1 MAAHLTNQEIA
12 DRLHLSVRTV
22 ESHVSALMQK
32 LQVANRRALAR
43 QGTSVDVASRW
54 PAPASSFVGR
64 EAECAALL
72 DAVATHRMVTATG
85 PGGVGKTRLAL
96 RIVETFAATRRDG
109 GRFVDLAH
117 VSDPAMVLCAI
128 AAANG
133 VVAPLGGSLANTLA
147 AALADSDTVLLLDN
161 CEHVIDAVRDSV
173 SRLLGA
179 CPKLEVVAT
188 SRVPLRA
195 QFEWVFSV
203 PGLSVVEAGG
213 DGVDLFVERARAAG
227 VQAPLDRH
235 RVGALCAS
243 LDGIALAI
251 ELAAARCRSL
261 GLDGLIAGLDR
272 GLRMLGSSAGEEHR
286 HRSMRDAIA
295 WSYRLLSESDR
306 DMFDAI
312 SVFAAWFDVDA
323 ALAIVGGAA
332 QRFDVADALARLAE
346 NSLLLVAQGE
356 PTRYRALETI
366 RQFGAEQLDQAGQ
379 REAAALRHRRWCL
392 GVLEALAAQEQD
404 EAWCERLDRAAAD
417 ARAALAGGQIDAR
430 TQGAAVLVEPLAEC
444 LAEQLLLRGRPH
456 ESQRCYEQ
464 AAALAEAPS
473 NQARLLR
480 LAAGAAAARLVGQET
495 LRLLDEAA
503 AVALA
508 AGDGAGAAEDLAW
521 TAIYLRYAPG
531 IIAVAY
537 DAAESEQRLDR
548 ARALATGAAAPEAA
562 IAVASA
568 IGLPEDDPR
577 TTELTARAIT
587 LARDGGRPL
596 IESIAHDTRC
606 VHHLRRAE
614 YASAIE
620 ACELRGALLDRVAL
634 DALSAFQFTDHLV
647 MTSGVHLAAGR
658 LREAALYADRL
669 AELDCYR
676 DYPHPALA
684 RRIKV
689 DAMAGDFDAAVAR
702 GELFLAAWER
712 AGRPIA
718 ATMNVSAYAMA
729 MVHGLLGND
738 VRRAAWVEV
747 AMQLTPAS
755 RRASLFAR
763 GWAMVLDALLALER
777 GEIDMALARLSADI
791 DDPMVWDNFVACMW
805 RPWYAALWAEAAVL
819 AAHSEAASRVQRAAV
834 ATRENEIAA
843 TIVQRAADLLH
854 GKRRALRSHAK
865 TFARLGCDYQ
875 RRRTEALAA
884 TKMASGPTGL

>member
-1 MAAHLTNQEIA
+1 M
-12 DRLHLSVRTV
+12 
-22 ESHVSALMQK
+22 
-32 LQVANRRALAR
+32 
-43 QGTSVDVASRW
+43 
-54 PAPASSFVGR
+54 
-64 EAECAALL
+64 
-72 DAVATHRMVTATG
+72 
-85 PGGVGKTRLAL
+85 
-96 RIVETFAATRRDG
+96 
-109 GRFVDLAH
+109 
-117 VSDPAMVLCAI
+117 
-128 AAANG
+128 
-133 VVAPLGGSLANTLA
+133 
-147 AALADSDTVLLLDN
+147 
-161 CEHVIDAVRDSV
+161 
-173 SRLLGA
+173 
-179 CPKLEVVAT
+179 
-188 SRVPLRA
+188 
-195 QFEWVFSV
+195 
-203 PGLSVVEAGG
+203 
-213 DGVDLFVERARAAG
+213 
-227 VQAPLDRH
+227 
-235 RVGALCAS
+235 
-243 LDGIALAI
+243 
-251 ELAAARCRSL
+251 
-261 GLDGLIAGLDR
+261 
-272 GLRMLGSSAGEEHR
+272 
-286 HRSMRDAIA
+286 
-295 WSYRLLSESDR
+295 
-306 DMFDAI
+306 
-312 SVFAAWFDVDA
+312 
-323 ALAIVGGAA
+323 
-332 QRFDVADALARLAE
+332 
-346 NSLLLVAQGE
+346 
-356 PTRYRALETI
+356 
-366 RQFGAEQLDQAGQ
+366 
-379 REAAALRHRRWCL
+379 
-392 GVLEALAAQEQD
+392 
-404 EAWCERLDRAAAD
+404 
-417 ARAALAGGQIDAR
+417 
-430 TQGAAVLVEPLAEC
+430 
-444 LAEQLLLRGRPH
+444 
-456 ESQRCYEQ
+456 
-464 AAALAEAPS
+464 
-473 NQARLLR
+473 
-480 LAAGAAAARLVGQET
+480 
-495 LRLLDEAA
+495 
-503 AVALA
+503 
-508 AGDGAGAAEDLAW
+508 
-521 TAIYLRYAPG
+521 
-531 IIAVAY
+531 
-537 DAAESEQRLDR
+537 
-548 ARALATGAAAPEAA
+548 
-562 IAVASA
+562 ASA

-596 IESIAHDTRC
+596 IESVAHDTRC
-606 VHHLRRAE
+606 VVHLRRAE

-620 ACELRGALLDRVAL
+620 ACGLRGALLDRVAL
-634 DALSAFQFTDHLV
+634 DASSAFQFNDHLL